1 MENKKDPNS
10 FRTKLLIL
18 ISKELEH
25 EKKCLMKLNSK
36 DINDINT
43 HFSIN
48 SFEVFME
55 NPIEFGK
62 PNHIGYKNGFENDF
76 QIKKQFSEKIP
87 CFRKMLTFD
96 KIKKR
101 KSEKKHHHEKII
113 LVQKKK
119 ISQLKHSLGPKTQR
133 IKKKHIKYNQKHLI
147 KTSIKYLRL
156 LSENLKDSRNKE
168 SNELKNNL
176 KTERISKNQFV
187 HNILRDNILYN
198 NPYLIGKESYSPL
211 IYYK

>member
-1 MENKKDPNS
+1 MENKRDPNS
-10 FRTKLLIL
+10 FRTKLLII

-87 CFRKMLTFD
+87 CFRKLLTYK
-96 KIKKR
+96 KIF
-101 KSEKKHHHEKII
+101 
-113 LVQKKK
+113 LVKKKK

-168 SNELKNNL
+168 TNELKNNL

>member
-1 MENKKDPNS
+1 MKVYIKNVNM
-10 FRTKLLIL
+10 FRSRLLIL
-18 ISKELEH
+18 VSNELN
-25 EKKCLMKLNSK
+25 KNIKNSIMKINSK
-36 DINDINT
+36 DLNDINDD
-43 HFSIN
+43 FSIN

-55 NPIEFGK
+55 NPIEFVK

-87 CFRKMLTFD
+87 CFRKLLTFE

-101 KSEKKHHHEKII
+101 KSEKKHCHEKIF

-156 LSENLKDSRNKE
+156 LSENL
-168 SNELKNNL
+168 
-176 KTERISKNQFV
+176 
-187 HNILRDNILYN
+187 
-198 NPYLIGKESYSPL
+198 
-211 IYYK
+211 